1 MRKIRFNITVK
12 SGAKTLALVTGLD
25 KDPRDITV
33 ADIGEAVIAAEQ
45 FLERLTGLRFHI
57 DSETVEE
64 ESAFIPS
71 KDRRTETE
79 QQYHL
84 RVSPDTRMHRRQ
96 TDAGL

>member
-1 MRKIRFNITVK
+1 MTKTRFTLTVK
-12 SGAKTLALVTGLD
+12 SGAKTLAHIVGLD
-25 KDPRDITV
+25 KEPNPISRE
-33 ADIGEAVIAAEQ
+33 EAEVIIVTEQ

-57 DSETVEE
+57 HTESSEE
-64 ESAFIPS
+64 EPAFIPS